1 MDIET
6 GAKMALV
13 QLFLVHLATAVAS
26 GRVGGGGGGGA
37 GGGETISSP
46 FDQPHLHPH
55 TFLLTPQLIRVRGY
69 PSEIHQVVTDDGYIL
84 EVHRIPHGRNDGSRN
99 HNRISTPERG
109 RNGRR
114 ENRRVV
120 FIQHCVLCSSADFV
134 LNDPDQALAFI
145 LADAGYDVWLGNAR
159 GNVYG
164 RRHVRLSPDQ
174 PEFWDFSMNEIARFD
189 IPSMLSY
196 VRGMTGA
203 PRVYYIGHSMG
214 TTVFFAMMNY
224 HPHIN
229 DWIRVMAA
237 MAPVAYKDHAAIY
250 KLYGPIIASTYRTME
265 RAGVVEVGMLS
276 ANYSAATSS
285 LCAPLVPTQLV
296 CDAIRMLALGPNS
309 GYIDKAYQPVIL
321 AHIPAGMSL
330 NVLKHF
336 QQFHTSHNFQAYDY
350 GRQRN
355 MQEYGSPVPPRFS
368 FGQVRAAVGLLYSDG
383 DWISDTLDVRRM
395 APELPNLVLD
405 YLVPLAD
412 FNHNDFLWAEN
423 ANRLVYDRILNL
435 LQKY

>member
-1 MDIET
+1 MIIET
-6 GAKMALV
+6 GAKMVLV
-13 QLFLVHLATAVAS
+13 QLFLVPLATAVAS
-26 GRVGGGGGGGA
+26 GRVGGGGGGG
-37 GGGETISSP
+37 GGGEVISSP

-55 TFLLTPQLIRVRGY
+55 TFLLTPQLIRIRGY

-84 EVHRIPHGRNDGSRN
+84 EVHRIPHGRNDVTRN

-109 RNGRR
+109 GNGRR

-174 PEFWDFSMNEIARFD
+174 REFWDFRGRPKVLELDCLGDASACM
-189 IPSMLSY
+189 PMLLLSSSMLL
-196 VRGMTGA
+196 G
-203 PRVYYIGHSMG
+203 
-214 TTVFFAMMNY
+214 
-224 HPHIN
+224 
-229 DWIRVMAA
+229 
-237 MAPVAYKDHAAIY
+237 IY
-250 KLYGPIIASTYRTME
+250 LALLRTLE

-276 ANYSAATSS
+276 ANYSAATSA
-285 LCAPLVPTQLV
+285 LCAPLVPTKLV

-309 GYIDKAYQPVIL
+309 GYVDKAYQPVIL

-336 QQFHTSHNFQAYDY
+336 QQFHTSHKFQAYDY

-355 MQEYGSPVPPRFS
+355 MQEYGSAVPPSFS
-368 FGQVRAAVGLLYSDG
+368 FGQVRAPVGLFYSDG

-395 APELPNLVLD
+395 APELPNLALD